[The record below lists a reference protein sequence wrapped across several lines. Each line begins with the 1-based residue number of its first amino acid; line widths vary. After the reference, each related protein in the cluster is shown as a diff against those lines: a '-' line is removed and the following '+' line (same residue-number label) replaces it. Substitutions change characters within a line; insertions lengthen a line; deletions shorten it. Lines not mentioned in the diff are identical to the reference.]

1 MQSSKFIVSYE
12 YLDHSFSKKKIF
24 WELNHLK
31 KIGNK
36 YKIQILFNKTFKNS
50 KKKFYFFI

>member
-12 YLDHSFSKKKIF
+12 YLDHSFSKKKIL
-24 WELNHLK
+24 WALNHLK

-36 YKIQILFNKTFKNS
+36 YKIQILFNKTFKDS